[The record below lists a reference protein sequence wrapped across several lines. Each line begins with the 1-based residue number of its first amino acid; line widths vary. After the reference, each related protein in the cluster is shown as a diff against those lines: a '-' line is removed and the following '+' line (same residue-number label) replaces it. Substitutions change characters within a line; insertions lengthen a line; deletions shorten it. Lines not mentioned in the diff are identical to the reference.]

1 MANVMLNGI
10 ATVSSSQQDCSR
22 ILPILSVFEYVV
34 IEPSREAEKT
44 DPDPERSWLLRNLS
58 VIVHRCTGWESFTCW

>member
-10 ATVSSSQQDCSR
+10 ATVSSSQQDRSR
-22 ILPILSVFEYVV
+22 ILPILSVFEHVV

-44 DPDPERSWLLRNLS
+44 DPEMSWLLRNLS

>member
-10 ATVSSSQQDCSR
+10 ATVSSSQQDRSR
-22 ILPILSVFEYVV
+22 ILSILSVFEHVV

-58 VIVHRCTGWESFTCW
+58 VIVHRCTGWESPTC